1 MAAFN
6 MTPEEKQ
13 KILDSHKEAMKKE
26 SDKKEDTKNGLK
38 APEKKEEENKGS

>member
-1 MAAFN
+1 MSVFN

-13 KILDSHKEAMKKE
+13 KILDSHKNAMKKE

-38 APEKKEEENKGS
+38 TPEKKNDKKDS